1 MNGETMVDI
10 GIGAVLILVSVLLLV
25 GARDAVGPRRFF
37 AFAVAFMFV
46 VIVISLWLS
55 P

>member
-1 MNGETMVDI
+1 MNGETMLDI
-10 GIGAVLILVSVLLLV
+10 VISGVLIAVSVLLIV
-25 GARDAVGPRRFF
+25 QARDAVGPRRFL
-37 AFAVAFMFV
+37 AFAAAFMFL

>member
-10 GIGAVLILVSVLLLV
+10 GISAVLILVSVLLLV

-37 AFAVAFMFV
+37 ALAVAFMYL
-46 VIVISLWLS
+46 VIVIDMWL
-55 P
+55 